1 MAKLIPSS
9 QQLSARW
16 NLINWKLIP
25 GSRCRFGEAENLKT
39 LKNAAEEAIC
49 GEKGRRKDNDVDVVV
64 VVVVVVVASVVV
76 VVVVVSVVVVVVV
89 VSVVAVAAPS
99 FIASL
104 AQFC

>member
-64 VVVVVVVASVVV
+64 VTNVVVVASVVV
-76 VVVVVSVVVVVVV
+76 I
-89 VSVVAVAAPS
+89 VSVVAVATPS

>member
-1 MAKLIPSS
+1 M
-9 QQLSARW
+9 
-16 NLINWKLIP
+16 
-25 GSRCRFGEAENLKT
+25 KT

-64 VVVVVVVASVVV
+64 VVAN
-76 VVVVVSVVVVVVV
+76 VVVVVVV
-89 VSVVAVAAPS
+89 VSVVAVVVVVSVVAVATPS

>member
-1 MAKLIPSS
+1 M
-9 QQLSARW
+9 
-16 NLINWKLIP
+16 
-25 GSRCRFGEAENLKT
+25 KT

-49 GEKGRRKDNDVDVVV
+49 GEKGRRKDNDVVVV
-64 VVVVVVVASVVV
+64 VSVVV
-76 VVVVVSVVVVVVV
+76 VVVVSVVAVVVVVVVV